1 MASNPE
7 GSGPPIQAYSPRSK
21 SVFGRVTPKNVSASW
36 MVTSSL
42 MPIAMSCCAKIWLL
56 STRDALFVVSKRN
69 SVFPLPHVHTFVL
82 LLLGDEG
89 PPVQPCDLSSLIAF
103 FGLKLYLLKYAYLP
117 EAFVPISYSGLFS
130 GLR

>member
-42 MPIAMSCCAKIWLL
+42 IPTAISCCLKIWPLC
-56 STRDALFVVSKRN
+56 TRDARLVVSKRN
-69 SVFPLPHVHTFVL
+69 SVFWPPQVQTL
-82 LLLGDEG
+82 LLPALGEEG
-89 PPVQPCDLSSLIAF
+89 PPVQPCDLRSLIAP
-103 FGLKLYLLKYAYLP
+103 FGLKLYFLKYANL
-117 EAFVPISYSGLFS
+117 
-130 GLR
+130 